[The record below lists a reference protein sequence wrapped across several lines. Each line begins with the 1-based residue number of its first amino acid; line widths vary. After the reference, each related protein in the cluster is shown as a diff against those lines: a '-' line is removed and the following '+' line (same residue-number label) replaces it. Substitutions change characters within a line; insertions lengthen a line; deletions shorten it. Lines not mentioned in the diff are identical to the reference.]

1 MVCSFFLSSFW
12 ARKLDHKKI
21 LTYLKYLVLVTHFFL
36 IQALELFQIR
46 AEFFK
51 NSYQNSI
58 GKAAE
63 SSVHILATGVNKRTK
78 LVHFLLQKIR
88 RPINFNLFYEN
99 IISNTIPVWTCFF
112 SKITSINVTSP
123 WTRKNTK
130 IRINSQKSNIV
141 EGLGQNLNRSL

>member
-1 MVCSFFLSSFW
+1 M
-12 ARKLDHKKI
+12 A
-21 LTYLKYLVLVTHFFL
+21 
-36 IQALELFQIR
+36 

-51 NSYQNSI
+51 NFYQNSI

-63 SSVHILATGVNKRTK
+63 SSVHILVTGVNKRTK

-112 SKITSINVTSP
+112 SKITSMNVTSP
-123 WTRKNTK
+123 CTLPVKMFGPFWSVWYK
-130 IRINSQKSNIV
+130 IALAEV
-141 EGLGQNLNRSL
+141 GVSLP

>member
-1 MVCSFFLSSFW
+1 M
-12 ARKLDHKKI
+12 KEKQI
-21 LTYLKYLVLVTHFFL
+21 LTWKNLVLVTYVFS
-36 IQALELFQIR
+36 IYALGIFQIR

-51 NSYQNSI
+51 NSYQNSV

-99 IISNTIPVWTCFF
+99 IISNTIPAWRCFF
-112 SKITSINVTSP
+112 SKITSMNVTST
-123 WTRKNTK
+123 WTRENTK
-130 IRINSQKSNIV
+130 IGIKSYVHKQVCARGIN
-141 EGLGQNLNRSL
+141 QNQYIYTKK